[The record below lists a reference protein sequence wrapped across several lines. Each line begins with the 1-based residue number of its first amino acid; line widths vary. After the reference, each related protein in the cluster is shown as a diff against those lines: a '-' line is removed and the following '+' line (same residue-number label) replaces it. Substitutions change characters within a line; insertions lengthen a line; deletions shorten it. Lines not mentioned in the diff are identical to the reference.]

1 MTGKG
6 NHKRCHQ
13 LELSALNGAGQQ
25 GKTQGERERGREGT
39 ENDQKMIRND
49 LNNDDEAKDIATRH
63 SLLLS
68 LPGSSLPSPAPVP
81 LSRLRTVAEDRPL
94 LRRRQMR

>member
-1 MTGKG
+1 MEQDSRAR
-6 NHKRCHQ
+6 HR
-13 LELSALNGAGQQ
+13 
-25 GKTQGERERGREGT
+25 EREREGEREGT

-49 LNNDDEAKDIATRH
+49 LNNDDDEAKDIATRH

-81 LSRLRTVAEDRPL
+81 PL
-94 LRRRQMR
+94 ASLVCR

>member
-1 MTGKG
+1 MEQDSRAR
-6 NHKRCHQ
+6 HR
-13 LELSALNGAGQQ
+13 
-25 GKTQGERERGREGT
+25 EREREGT

-49 LNNDDEAKDIATRH
+49 LNNDDDEAKDIATRH

-68 LPGSSLPSPAPVP
+68 LPGSSLPSPAPATVP
-81 LSRLRTVAEDRPL
+81 LSRLQTVAEDRPL

>member
-1 MTGKG
+1 MEQDSRAR
-6 NHKRCHQ
+6 HR
-13 LELSALNGAGQQ
+13 
-25 GKTQGERERGREGT
+25 EREREGT

-49 LNNDDEAKDIATRH
+49 LNNDDDEAKDIATRH

-81 LSRLRTVAEDRPL
+81 PPPFTSADCR
-94 LRRRQMR
+94 